1 MDDPA
6 APKQSSPSCLSPCRS
21 AAQGWASVA
30 QVEAEEK
37 RNLWILAG
45 HQIVYGVGW
54 IFKTESVIMPAF
66 LDAVAGPGAG
76 LLRGFLPVLNRLGQ
90 GASQIFL
97 VSWLRRMAL
106 KKRALAV
113 FAAAMALPL
122 AAMSGLWIAG
132 AGQAN
137 LLLVLAVM
145 GCYFLFF
152 VLNGFYLLSFG
163 TVQGK
168 LIRPTHRGRLLRRS
182 TFLGTL
188 AATGFA
194 VWLLPGWLQG
204 NQQAQPYFHWIFLWA
219 AGCLGLSAM
228 VALALR
234 EPHDQVSNNL
244 PRRSAR
250 NLGDMIRA
258 LQADPNLRRVGLVAI
273 CLGAGLIVWP
283 HYQALALGKFQC
295 PPIELMRFA
304 ITQNIA
310 VGIASLLVGPMAD
323 AWGNRLTLRLVI
335 WGAAGA
341 PGLAALLTL
350 LPADLSGSL
359 SWLIFIPLG
368 LSPLLLPI
376 LNNYTLE
383 TCPLH
388 RHPRYLSTVNLC
400 VAIPFLLAPAAGWA
414 VEYVGYGPVF
424 GVAAAFWLLA
434 GLLTFRIAEPR
445 RLPAVPPQL
454 PLAELDG
461 SLVTN
466 ILAEQE
472 LPPPAEQSNPN
483 ASLT

>member
-1 MDDPA
+1 MSPLCDL
-6 APKQSSPSCLSPCRS
+6 PKNLPSGCPPPGSP
-21 AAQGWASVA
+21 AQGWSISP

-45 HQIVYGVGW
+45 HQIVYCVGW

-76 LLRGFLPVLNRLGQ
+76 LLRGFLPVLNRFGQ

-97 VSWLRRMAL
+97 APRLRRMVY
-106 KKRALAV
+106 KKRALAG
-113 FAAAMALPL
+113 FSAAMALPL
-122 AAMSGLWIAG
+122 LAMAALWSVSI
-132 AGQAN
+132 GQAS
-137 LLLVLAVM
+137 LLLAGGVL

-182 TFLGTL
+182 TFWGTL

-194 VWLLPGWLQG
+194 LWLLPGWLQSNEHG
-204 NQQAQPYFHWIFLWA
+204 QPNFHLLFLWVA
-219 AGCLGLSAM
+219 SCLWLSAG

-234 EPHDQVSNNL
+234 EPPDAISKKP
-244 PRRSAR
+244 PRRTTG
-250 NLGDMIRA
+250 NIPDMIRA
-258 LQADPNLRRVGLVAI
+258 LQADPNLRRIGLVGI
-273 CLGAGLIVWP
+273 CLGAGLIVSP

-295 PPIELMRFA
+295 PPIELMHFA

-310 VGIASLLVGPMAD
+310 VGLVSLLVGPMAD
-323 AWGNRLTLRLVI
+323 AWGNRLTLRVLI
-335 WGAAGA
+335 FGTSAAPALAAG
-341 PGLAALLTL
+341 LTL
-350 LPADLSGSL
+350 LPTPLSGSL

-368 LSPLLLPI
+368 ISPLLLPI

-383 TCPLH
+383 TCPPH

-414 VEYVGYGPVF
+414 VEQIGYGPVF
-424 GVAAAFWLLA
+424 GAAAGLLLLA
-434 GLLTFRIAEPR
+434 AVLTFRIAEPR
-445 RLPAVPPQL
+445 RQPVLPPQL
-454 PLAELDG
+454 PLAEVDG
-461 SLVTN
+461 SLVTQ
-466 ILAEQE
+466 ILAEQDE
-472 LPPPAEQSNPN
+472 T
-483 ASLT
+483 AS

>member
-1 MDDPA
+1 MDERA
-6 APKQSSPSCLSPCRS
+6 TPKPIPPSCCPPSSSSVPGWLSGP
-21 AAQGWASVA
+21 

-45 HQIVYGVGW
+45 HQIVYCVGW

-76 LLRGFLPVLNRLGQ
+76 LLRGFLPVLNRFGQ

-97 VSWLRRMAL
+97 ASRLRRMAL
-106 KKRALAV
+106 KKRALAA
-113 FAAAMALPL
+113 FAASMALPL
-122 AAMSGLWIAG
+122 VAMAALWIAG
-132 AGQAN
+132 AGQAH
-137 LLLVLAVM
+137 LLLALGVM

-152 VLNGFYLLSFG
+152 VLNGCYLLSFG

-182 TFLGTL
+182 TFWGTL

-194 VWLLPGWLQG
+194 FWLLPGWLQG
-204 NQQAQPYFHWIFLWA
+204 NDQAQPHFHWIFLWV
-219 AGCLGLSAM
+219 AGCLGVSAV
-228 VALALR
+228 VALALH
-234 EPHDQVSNNL
+234 EPAEKTAANL
-244 PRRSAR
+244 PRRSSR
-250 NLGDMIRA
+250 NLRDMIRA
-258 LQADPNLRRVGLVAI
+258 LQADPNLRWVGLVGI
-273 CLGAGLIVWP
+273 CLGVGLIVSP
-283 HYQALALGKFQC
+283 HYQALALGKFRC
-295 PPIELMRFA
+295 PPMELMRFA

-310 VGIASLLVGPMAD
+310 VGVASLLVGPMAD

-335 WGAAGA
+335 LGATGA

-350 LPADLSGSL
+350 LPAGLSGSL

-383 TCPLH
+383 TCPPH

-400 VAIPFLLAPAAGWA
+400 VAIPFLLAPVAGWA
-414 VEYVGYGPVF
+414 VEHVGYGPVF
-424 GVAAAFWLLA
+424 GTAAAFWLLA

-445 RLPAVPPQL
+445 RLPALPPQL

-461 SLVTN
+461 SLVAH
-466 ILAEQE
+466 ILAEQDH
-472 LPPPAEQSNPN
+472 PPPAHQPHSN
-483 ASLT
+483 T